1 MELWIRSQDKKDLVK
16 VNSLWIMDNQIWM
29 EVPFYENHKKL
40 GLTLSGHN
48 HKLAEYETE
57 ERALEVLTEIQNILK
72 PKYILDASSIKPDGD
87 FYKENGMIFQNYD
100 ANAKIEE
107 LSTFVYQ
114 MPED

>member
-1 MELWIRSQDKKDLVK
+1 MELWVRSQDKKDLVK

-57 ERALEVLTEIQNILK
+57 ERALEILDEIQNILK
-72 PKYILDASSIKPDGD
+72 PKYILDSSSIKPDGN
-87 FYKENGMIFQNYD
+87 FYVEKGMIFQKYD

-114 MPED
+114 MPEK